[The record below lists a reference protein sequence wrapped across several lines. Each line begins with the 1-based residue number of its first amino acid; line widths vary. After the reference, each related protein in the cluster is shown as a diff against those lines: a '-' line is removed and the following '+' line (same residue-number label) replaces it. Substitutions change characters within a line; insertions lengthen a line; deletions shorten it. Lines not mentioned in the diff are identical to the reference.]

1 MSGVSKKASAAGN
14 RRVFEEM
21 PVFRAVLALAL
32 PTVVSQIITTFYNLA
47 DSFWVGRL
55 NDPSQ
60 LAALAL
66 AFPVQMSIT
75 ALSNLFGIG
84 GGTVISRQLGA
95 GKPERA
101 RTAGAFALW
110 GALLTMAVYSLL
122 MVVLRPGF
130 LHLIGVTPELAAPV
144 STYLNWAVVLG
155 GLPAMANLVL
165 AHLIRG
171 EGYARAASVGLSLG
185 GIVNMVMD
193 PFFVLPFG
201 LGWGLKGAAVATLI
215 SNCLTTCYF
224 LLLLYLR
231 RQDTVLRLHP
241 RGLRKL
247 AGPERGL
254 IRDVLLTGLPSS
266 FQLLLNTVSN
276 VVLNNLII
284 GYGEAAAAAMGLAK
298 KIDSLP
304 MGLMVGLP
312 QGAVPLIAYN
322 YGAGNRE
329 RMRDSLRAALK
340 LSVAVAVGF
349 TVLLELFA
357 PEVVG
362 LFINDALTVKY
373 GAGFIRLHCLA
384 TVFMAFTL
392 MLVGFFQAIG
402 ETKRAF
408 FLSIIRKGI
417 IDIPLMYLMDSLV
430 PMYGIIACQPMTD
443 LISAIVALLLYF
455 NWRKKK
461 ARIF

>member
-1 MSGVSKKASAAGN
+1 MSGKDKKMQAAGN

-32 PTVVSQIITTFYNLA
+32 PTVVAQIITTVYNLA

-66 AFPVQMSIT
+66 ALPVQMSLT

-101 RTAGAFALW
+101 RTAAAFALW
-110 GALLTMAVYSLL
+110 GGLAAMALYALL
-122 MVVLRPGF
+122 MVVFRPGF
-130 LHLIGVTPELAAPV
+130 LRMIGVTDELYGLV

-155 GLPAMANLVL
+155 GLPAIANMIL
-165 AHLIRG
+165 AHLVRG
-171 EGYARAASVGLSLG
+171 EGYSREASIGLSLG
-185 GIVNMVMD
+185 GVINMVID

-201 LGWGLKGAAVATLI
+201 LGWALKGAAVATLI
-215 SNCLTTCYF
+215 SNCLATVYF
-224 LLLLYLR
+224 GLLLLSR
-231 RQDTVLRLHP
+231 RDRSVLRLHP
-241 RGLRKL
+241 GYLRPL
-247 AGPERGL
+247 RGPERGL
-254 IRDVLLTGLPSS
+254 VRDVFLTGLPSA

-284 GYGEAAAAAMGLAK
+284 GYGETAAAAMGLAK

-304 MGLMVGLP
+304 MGLMVGMP

-340 LSVAVAVGF
+340 LSIGVAVVF
-349 TVLLELFA
+349 TLVLELFA
-357 PEVVG
+357 PQVVG
-362 LFINDALTVKY
+362 VFIRDALTVKY

-384 TVFMAFTL
+384 TVFMAVTL
-392 MLVGFFQAIG
+392 MLVGFFQSIG

-417 IDIPLMYLMDSLV
+417 IDIPLMFLMDSII

-443 LISAIVALLLYF
+443 LISATVAALLYL

-461 ARIF
+461 ARTL

>member
-1 MSGVSKKASAAGN
+1 MSGKDKKMQTAGN

-32 PTVVSQIITTFYNLA
+32 PTVVAQIITTVYNLA

-66 AFPVQMSIT
+66 ALPVQMSLT

-101 RTAGAFALW
+101 RTAAAFALW
-110 GALLTMAVYSLL
+110 GGLAAMALYALL
-122 MVVLRPGF
+122 MVVFRPGF
-130 LHLIGVTPELAAPV
+130 LRMIGVTDELYGLV

-155 GLPAMANLVL
+155 GLPAIANMIL
-165 AHLIRG
+165 AHLVRG
-171 EGYARAASVGLSLG
+171 EGYSREASIGLSLG
-185 GIVNMVMD
+185 GVINMVID

-201 LGWGLKGAAVATLI
+201 LGWALKGAAVATLI
-215 SNCLTTCYF
+215 SNCLATVYF
-224 LLLLYLR
+224 GLLLFYR
-231 RQDTVLRLHP
+231 RDRSVLRLHP
-241 RGLRKL
+241 AYLRPL
-247 AGPERGL
+247 RGPERGL
-254 IRDVLLTGLPSS
+254 VRDVFLTGLPSA

-284 GYGEAAAAAMGLAK
+284 GYGETAAAAMGLAK

-304 MGLMVGLP
+304 MGLMVGMP

-340 LSVAVAVGF
+340 LSIGVAVVF
-349 TVLLELFA
+349 TLVLELFA
-357 PEVVG
+357 PQVVG
-362 LFINDALTVKY
+362 VFIKDALTVKY

-384 TVFMAFTL
+384 TVFMAVTL
-392 MLVGFFQAIG
+392 MLVGFFQSIG

-417 IDIPLMYLMDSLV
+417 IDIPLMFLMDSII

-443 LISAIVALLLYF
+443 LISATVAVLLYM

-461 ARIF
+461 ARTL

>member
-1 MSGVSKKASAAGN
+1 MSGTSKKASAAGN
-14 RRVFEEM
+14 RSVFEEV

-32 PTVVSQIITTFYNLA
+32 PTVVSQIINTFYNLA

-95 GKPERA
+95 GRADRA
-101 RTAGAFALW
+101 RSAAAFALW
-110 GALLTMAVYSLL
+110 AALLTMAIYSLL
-122 MVVLRPGF
+122 MVALRPGF
-130 LHLIGVTPELAAPV
+130 LRLLGVTEELAAPV
-144 STYLNWAVVLG
+144 SVYLNWAVVLG

-171 EGYARAASVGLSLG
+171 EGYARAASIGLSLG
-185 GIVNMVMD
+185 GVINMVID

-201 LGWGLKGAAVATLI
+201 LGWGLTGAAVATLI
-215 SNCLTTCYF
+215 SNCLATCYF
-224 LLLLYLR
+224 LLLLRLR
-231 RQDTVLRLHP
+231 REGMVLRLHP
-241 RGLRKL
+241 RYLRPL
-247 AGPERGL
+247 LGPERGL
-254 IRDVLLTGLPSS
+254 IKDVLLTGLPSS
-266 FQLLLNTVSN
+266 FQLILNTVSN

-312 QGAVPLIAYN
+312 QGAVPLLAYN

-329 RMRDSLRAALK
+329 RMRDGLRAALK
-340 LSVAVAVGF
+340 LSVGVAVGF
-349 TVLLELFA
+349 TILLELLA
-357 PEVVG
+357 PQVVG
-362 LFINDALTVKY
+362 LFISDALTVEY

-384 TVFMAFTL
+384 TVFMAFSL
-392 MLVGFFQAIG
+392 MLVGFFQAIS
-402 ETKRAF
+402 ETRRAF

-417 IDIPLMYLMDSLV
+417 LDIPLMYVMDSLV
-430 PMYGIIACQPMTD
+430 PMYGVIACQPMTD
-443 LISAIVALLLYF
+443 LISAGVALLLYF

-461 ARIF
+461 ARIL

>member
-1 MSGVSKKASAAGN
+1 MSGSDKNMKAAGN

-32 PTVVSQIITTFYNLA
+32 PTVVAQIITTVYNLA

-66 AFPVQMSIT
+66 ALPVQMSLT

-101 RTAGAFALW
+101 RTAAAFALW
-110 GALLTMAVYSLL
+110 GGLAAMALYALL
-122 MVVLRPGF
+122 MVVFRPGF
-130 LHLIGVTPELAAPV
+130 LHLIGVTDELYGLV

-155 GLPAMANLVL
+155 GLPAIANMIL
-165 AHLIRG
+165 AHLVRG
-171 EGYARAASVGLSLG
+171 EGYSREASIGLSLG
-185 GIVNMVMD
+185 GIVNMVID

-201 LGWGLKGAAVATLI
+201 LGWALKGAAIATLI
-215 SNCLTTCYF
+215 SNCLTTVYF
-224 LLLLYLR
+224 ALLLRMR
-231 RQDTVLRLHP
+231 RDRSVLRLHP
-241 RGLRKL
+241 GYLRPL
-247 AGPERGL
+247 RGPERGL
-254 IRDVLLTGLPSS
+254 VRDVFLTGLPSA

-284 GYGEAAAAAMGLAK
+284 GYGETAAAAMGLAK

-304 MGLMVGLP
+304 MGLMVGMP

-340 LSVAVAVGF
+340 LSLGVAVAF
-349 TVLLELFA
+349 TLVLELFA
-357 PEVVG
+357 PQVVG
-362 LFINDALTVKY
+362 VFIKDALTIKY

-384 TVFMAFTL
+384 TVFMAVTL
-392 MLVGFFQAIG
+392 MLVGFFQSIG

-417 IDIPLMYLMDSLV
+417 IDIPLMLLMDSIV

-443 LISAIVALLLYF
+443 LISATVAALLYL

-461 ARIF
+461 ARTL